1 MNKRDFLKNTSLLSV
16 GAMLGFPHL
25 KDIFDSH
32 HPQLSE
38 LNENNED
45 FWQKIRSG
53 YRLPNDFINLENGY
67 YCIQPEEILQAHIK
81 HLREV
86 NLQGAKYL
94 RTVQAENKMKMVEQ
108 LSNVAGCQPT
118 ELIITR
124 NTTESLNTII
134 NGFPWKQGDEAI
146 MATHDYGSMLDMFAQ
161 NATRYGI
168 TNKMVSLPLHPI
180 SDEQI
185 VDIYE
190 KAITSRTKL
199 IMVSHIINITGQ
211 ILPIKKICAM
221 ARKKGVQVMVDGA
234 HAFAHIQ
241 FKISDLDCD
250 YYGSSLHKWLSNPL
264 GAGFLYIKKEHI
276 PTIWPL
282 FAEHDTPNNNVL
294 RLNHTG
300 THPVHTD
307 LTIGDS
313 LHYYFTLGAE
323 RKENR
328 LRFLKN
334 YWVDKV
340 KDLSN
345 VTMNT
350 PHSNERS
357 CAIANF
363 KINSLAPTETAKQ
376 LLEKHKIFTVAIN
389 NKGTEGCRITPNVY
403 TSLQELDKLVEAI
416 KQMSA

>member
-1 MNKRDFLKNTSLLSV
+1 MNKRDFLKSTSLVAV
-16 GAMLGFPHL
+16 GSMVGFPKL
-25 KDIFDSH
+25 KDMFNSKLVDAS
-32 HPQLSE
+32 QLDES
-38 LNENNED
+38 NED
-45 FWQKIRSG
+45 FWQQIRSG
-53 YRLPNDFINLENGY
+53 YRLPKDFINLENGY
-67 YCIQPEEILQAHIK
+67 YCIQPEEILQAHIR

-86 NLQGAKYL
+86 NLLGAKYMRIL
-94 RTVQAENKMKMVEQ
+94 QEENKSKMVEQ
-108 LSNVAGCQPT
+108 LSSVAGCDPS

-134 NGFPWKQGDEAI
+134 NGFPWKSGDEAI

-168 TNKMVSLPLHPI
+168 TNKIVSLPLHPI

-282 FAEHDTPNNNVL
+282 FAEHDTPNNSVL

-307 LTIGDS
+307 LTIADA

-340 KDLSN
+340 KGLSN
-345 VTMNT
+345 VTINT

-389 NKGTEGCRITPNVY
+389 NKGAEGCRITPNVY
-403 TSLQELDKLVEAI
+403 TSLHELDKLVEAI
-416 KQMSA
+416 KELAA